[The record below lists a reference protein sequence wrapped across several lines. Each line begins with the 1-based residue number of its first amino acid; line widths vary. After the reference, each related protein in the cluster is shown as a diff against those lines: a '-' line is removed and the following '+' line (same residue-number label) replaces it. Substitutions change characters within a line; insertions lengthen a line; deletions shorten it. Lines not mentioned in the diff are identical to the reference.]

1 MNIRFFTAKFSLLL
15 LLVSASLGY
24 GQTSLATVTGTVV
37 DATGAV
43 IANAPIELSNK
54 ENGQVYR
61 AASSETG
68 NYSVA
73 QLPIGDYDLT
83 VTVAGFKTYSRKG
96 FRLASGQ
103 TLREDVTL
111 EVGQTSESVTVT
123 AEASLLKTESTEVS
137 QNVTL
142 SQLNNLPILVV
153 GATNSGFRDP
163 FAATRLVPGVQ
174 YCNTPPN
181 CNAVTSLVINGT
193 PANTYQTRLD
203 GATMNPT
210 SPRLLGAQMQAQPS
224 VDAVE
229 EVAIQTS
236 NFAAEFGTAGGA
248 MINMTTKSG
257 TNTYHG
263 TGYDY
268 AINEALNARVPYT
281 NVLNRVRQHDWG
293 FTFGG
298 PVRIPKLYNGT
309 NKTFFFFNW
318 ERFLNDNVNV
328 QAASVPT
335 AAYRAGNFA
344 SLIPAENRLVSS
356 NAGALTDALGRT
368 IQSGTIFDPSTTAV
382 NAANGRSYREAF
394 AGNQVPVSRFDP
406 VTVKILPLLPN
417 PQGIN
422 FSRGLVANN
431 FQDTADSSRVSA
443 IPSIKIDQ
451 NIGKGRLSFY
461 WQRTNTVTPR
471 TPTGID
477 PFADNITAS
486 AISQSWG
493 KTARLNYDYTV
504 TPRMLLHLGA
514 AWNDSFFQLESP
526 NNTYDAQKNLG
537 LVGQTQNL
545 YFPRIV
551 TGVNA
556 ADSIGGM
563 SPLGTTFPEIAK
575 ERRPAGNVSVTY
587 VSGNHTFKFGGDYRL
602 EKFPRSNLVGAGANT
617 SGLYSFGRNFTEQ
630 ILTGSTVNNG
640 FTGFEFASFLL
651 GGMSSNAIVA
661 PANLSVQKSQLAFF
675 AQDTWK
681 VTRKL
686 TLDYGLRWDYGT
698 YAREQY
704 GRNASVGLGI
714 ANPSAAGRLGA
725 RQFEQSCQC
734 NFASNYKP
742 AFGPR
747 LGVSYQ
753 INSKT
758 VIRGGFG
765 VVYNATSTASGDF
778 SNTAT
783 SSALAAL
790 SGQTTGQFKDGLP
803 ATVRAAWPTFDPA
816 VGQGNGSVIAM
827 PNLLDRN
834 AGRPARLLQWNIALQ
849 REINRNLV
857 VDASYVGNR
866 GAWWNTGTASSLSTV
881 NALSVATLQKYGF
894 TDFTSTTESALL
906 TTTVGG
912 LSTAQKST
920 LAARG
925 ITGFPY
931 SSFPTNQTVRQS
943 LLDYP
948 QYTGSGLTGAPL
960 GNTWY
965 DSFQLSVTQR
975 FQRGLSFNLNYN
987 YSKNLDTW
995 TTIADVYN
1003 RGLNKNL
1010 SVNDLPH
1017 ALRLSVQ
1024 YQVPTLRNAGLGVL
1038 SNRFISA
1045 ALSDWGIG
1053 AFLNY
1058 QSGAIIARPTS
1069 SGSLPIS
1076 NFLGRGPGGAQLKK
1090 NADGS
1095 YMNPWSVNWVDNDGN
1110 KRTDPLDI
1118 NCHCFDPTKVQVYNP
1133 AAWENVPNGQFAS
1146 DFSSLRNYRYQ
1157 RQPSESLNISRNFRI
1172 KERVTFNIRGEFSN
1186 VFNRLRL
1193 PTPTNGNFTVAPT
1206 FFQSGSNAGLIS
1218 GGFGTISPYNGTLNQ
1233 RAGSIVARISF

>member
-1 MNIRFFTAKFSLLL
+1 MFRLSRLAALLL
-15 LLVSASLGY
+15 SFSALIF
-24 GQTSLATVTGTVV
+24 GQNSLATITGTVT

-43 IANAPIELSNK
+43 IANVPITVLNL
-54 ENGQVYR
+54 ENGGTFR
-61 AASSETG
+61 GSSSETG
-68 NYSVA
+68 NYTLS

-83 VTVAGFKTYSRKG
+83 ITAPGFKAYTHTKFHLS
-96 FRLASGQ
+96 AGQ
-103 TLREDVTL
+103 TMREDVLL
-111 EVGQTSESVTVT
+111 EVGNTTDSVTVT
-123 AEASLLKTESTEVS
+123 ADASLLKTESTEVS

-142 SQLNNLPILVV
+142 SQLNNLPILVI

-163 FAATRLVPGVQ
+163 FAATRLVAGVQ
-174 YCNTPPN
+174 YCNTPPA

-203 GATMNPT
+203 GMTMNPT

-257 TNTYHG
+257 TNAYHG

-268 AINEALNARVPYT
+268 AINEALNSRVPYT

-318 ERFLNDNVNV
+318 ERFLNDNVNTL
-328 QAASVPT
+328 ASSVPT
-335 AAYRAGNFA
+335 SAYRVGNFS
-344 SLIPAENRLVSS
+344 SLIPAENRTV
-356 NAGALTDALGRT
+356 NATSGPLTDAIGRT
-368 IQSGTIFDPSTTAV
+368 IASGTIFDPLTLQT
-382 NAANGRSYREAF
+382 AANGRTYRDPF
-394 AGNQVPVSRFDP
+394 VGNQIPLSRIDP
-406 VTVKILPLLPN
+406 VTAKILPLIPN

-431 FQDTADSSRVSA
+431 FQGPVDSSRVSA
-443 IPSIKIDQ
+443 IPSLKLDQ
-451 NIGKGRLSFY
+451 NVGGGRLSFY

-471 TPTGID
+471 TPTGAD
-477 PFADNITAS
+477 PFADDITAS

-493 KTARLNYDYTV
+493 KTMRLNYDYTL
-504 TPRMLLHLGA
+504 TPRLLLHLGA
-514 AWNDSFFQLESP
+514 GWNDSFFELQAPIS
-526 NNTYDAQKNLG
+526 NYNAQAQLG
-537 LVGQTQNL
+537 LVGQTQAK

-556 ADSIGGM
+556 SDSVGGL
-563 SPLGTTFPEIAK
+563 SPIGTTFPEVAQ
-575 ERRPAGNVSVTY
+575 ERRPSGNISATY
-587 VSGNHTFKFGGDYRL
+587 VSGNHTYKFGGDYRL
-602 EKFPRSNLVGAGANT
+602 EKFPRANLVGAGANT
-617 SGLYSFGRNFTEQ
+617 SGLYSFGRNNTEQ
-630 ILTGSTVNNG
+630 ILTGNTISNG
-640 FTGFEFASFLL
+640 AFSGFEFASFLL
-651 GGMSSNAIVA
+651 GGMSSNALVA
-661 PANLSVQKSQLAFF
+661 PANLSVSKTQLAFF

-686 TLDYGLRWDYGT
+686 TFDYGLRWDYGT

-704 GRNASVGLGI
+704 GRNASIGLAI
-714 ANPSAAGRLGA
+714 PNPSAGGRLGA
-725 RQFEQSCQC
+725 RQFEQACNC
-734 NFASNYKP
+734 NFANNYKP

-747 LGVSYQ
+747 VGLSYQ
-753 INSKT
+753 INTKT
-758 VIRGGFG
+758 VLRAGFG
-765 VVYNATSTASGDF
+765 VVYNATSTSSGDF

-783 SSALAAL
+783 SSGLTAL

-803 ATVRAAWPTFDPA
+803 ASVRAVWPSFDPA
-816 VGQGNGSVIAM
+816 VGQGNNSVIAM

-857 VDASYVGNR
+857 IDASYVANR
-866 GAWWNTGTASSLSTV
+866 GAWWNNGGASNLSTV
-881 NALSVATLQKYGF
+881 NALSVATLQRYGF
-894 TDFTSTTESALL
+894 NDFTSPTESALL
-906 TTTVGG
+906 TTTVGA
-912 LSTAQKST
+912 LSAAQRST

-925 ITGFPY
+925 ITGIPY
-931 SSFPTNQTVRQS
+931 TGFPTNQTVRQS

-948 QYTGSGLTGAPL
+948 QYTGSATSSGLVGAPL

-965 DSFQLSVTQR
+965 DSFQLNVTQR
-975 FQRGLSFNLNYN
+975 FSRGLSFNLNYN

-1003 RGLNKNL
+1003 RDLSKNL

-1017 ALRLSVQ
+1017 ALRVSVQ
-1024 YQVPTLRNAGLGVL
+1024 YTVPSMKNSGLGLLSSRVVSSVL
-1038 SNRFISA
+1038 A
-1045 ALSDWGIG
+1045 DWGVG
-1053 AFLNY
+1053 LFASY
-1058 QSGAIIARPTS
+1058 QSGPIIARPTS
-1069 SGSLPIS
+1069 SASLPIS
-1076 NFLGRGPGGAQLKK
+1076 NFLGRGPGASQLKK

-1095 YMNPWSVNWVDNDGN
+1095 YMNPFGVNWTDYDG
-1110 KRTDPLDI
+1110 KVHAEPLDI
-1118 NCHCFDPTKVQVYNP
+1118 NCHCFDITKTQVYNP
-1133 AAWENVPNGQFAS
+1133 AAWENVPNGQWAA
-1146 DFSSLRNYRYQ
+1146 DYSSLRNYRFQ
-1157 RQPSESLNISRNFRI
+1157 RQPTESLNLSRNFRFT
-1172 KERVTFNIRGEFSN
+1172 ERVTLNVRAEFSN
-1186 VFNRLRL
+1186 VFNRTRF
-1193 PTPTNGNFTVAPT
+1193 PTPTNGNFAVAPT
-1206 FFQSGSNAGLIS
+1206 FFNTGSNRGLIS
-1218 GGFGTISPYNGTLNQ
+1218 GGFGTISPYNGTLNS

>member
-1 MNIRFFTAKFSLLL
+1 AYNRT
-15 LLVSASLGY
+15 
-24 GQTSLATVTGTVV
+24 
-37 DATGAV
+37 
-43 IANAPIELSNK
+43 
-54 ENGQVYR
+54 
-61 AASSETG
+61 
-68 NYSVA
+68 
-73 QLPIGDYDLT
+73 
-83 VTVAGFKTYSRKG
+83 G

-103 TLREDVTL
+103 TLREDIQL
-111 EVGQTSESVTVT
+111 EVGNTTESVTVT

-163 FAATRLVPGVQ
+163 FASTRLVPGVQ

-257 TNTYHG
+257 TNAYHG
-263 TGYDY
+263 SGYDY
-268 AINEALNARVPYT
+268 AINEALNSRVPYT
-281 NVLNRVRQHDWG
+281 NALNRVRQHDWG
-293 FTFGG
+293 LTFGG
-298 PVRIPKLYNGT
+298 PIRIPKLYNGT
-309 NKTFFFFNW
+309 NKSFFFFSW
-318 ERFLNDNVNV
+318 ERFLNDNVAL
-328 QAASVPT
+328 QSSSVPT
-335 AAYRAGNFA
+335 PAYRAGNFA
-344 SLIPAENRLVSS
+344 SLIPAENRLVS
-356 NAGALTDALGRT
+356 ATTGPLTDALGRQ
-368 IQSGTIFDPSTTAV
+368 IASGTIFDPATQAV
-382 NAANGRSYREAF
+382 AANGRSYREAF
-394 AGNQVPVSRFDP
+394 PNNAIPVSRFDP
-406 VTVKILPLLPN
+406 IAVKILPLLPN
-417 PQGIN
+417 PQGVN
-422 FSRGLVANN
+422 FSRGLLANN
-431 FQDTADSSRVSA
+431 YQDMTDSSRVSA
-443 IPSIKIDQ
+443 IPSIKLDQ
-451 NIGKGRLSFY
+451 NVGSKGRLSFY

-477 PFADNITAS
+477 PLADNITAS

-493 KTARLNYDYTV
+493 KTMRLNYDYTV
-504 TPRMLLHLGA
+504 TPRILLHLGA

-526 NNTYDAQKNLG
+526 NNNYDALATLG
-537 LVGQTQNL
+537 LRGQTQAG

-575 ERRPAGNVSVTY
+575 ERRPAGNVSLSY
-587 VSGNHTFKFGGDYRL
+587 VVGNHTFKFGGDYRL

-617 SGLYSFGRNFTEQ
+617 TGLYSFGRNYTEQ
-630 ILTGSTVNNG
+630 ILQGFTVNNG
-640 FTGFEFASFLL
+640 FSGFEFASFLL

-661 PANLSVQKSQLAFF
+661 PANLSVSKTQLAFF

-704 GRNASVGLGI
+704 GRNASVGLAV
-714 ANPSAAGRLGA
+714 ANPSASGRLGG
-725 RQFEQSCQC
+725 RQFEQTCQC
-734 NFASNYKP
+734 NFATNYKP

-758 VIRGGFG
+758 VLRGGFG
-765 VVYNATSTASGDF
+765 IVYNATSTASGDF

-783 SSALAAL
+783 SNTLPAL
-790 SGQTTGQFKDGLP
+790 SGQTTGLFRDGLP
-803 ATVRAAWPTFDPA
+803 ASVSASWPSFNPGI
-816 VGQGNGSVIAM
+816 GQGLGSVIAM
-827 PNLLDRN
+827 PNLLDQN
-834 AGRPARLLQWNIALQ
+834 AGRPARLMQWNISLQ

-866 GAWWNTGTASSLSTV
+866 GAWWNSGTASNLNTV
-881 NALSVATLQKYGF
+881 NALSLATLQKYGF

-906 TTTVGG
+906 TTSVAG
-912 LSTAQKST
+912 LTTAQRST

-925 ITGFPY
+925 INGIPY
-931 SSFPTNQTVRQS
+931 TSFPTSQTVRQS

-948 QYTGSGLTGAPL
+948 QYTNSGLTGAPL

-975 FQRGLSFNLNYN
+975 FSKGLSFNMNYN
-987 YSKNLDTW
+987 FSKNLDTW
-995 TTIADVYN
+995 TTVADVYN
-1003 RGLNKNL
+1003 RSLSKNL

-1024 YQVPTLRNAGLGVL
+1024 YVVPSMKNQGWGFL
-1038 SNRFISA
+1038 SSKWVSY
-1045 ALSDWGIG
+1045 ALADWGVG

-1069 SGSLPIS
+1069 TASLPIS
-1076 NFLGRGPGGAQLKK
+1076 NFLGRGPGPAQLKK
-1090 NADGS
+1090 NADGT
-1095 YMNPWSVNWVDNDGN
+1095 YMSPWAVNWTDYDG
-1110 KRTDPLDI
+1110 KVHAEPLDI
-1118 NCHCFDPTKVQVYNP
+1118 NCHCFDITKTQVYNP
-1133 AAWENVPNGQFAS
+1133 AAWENVPNGQWAA
-1146 DFSSLRNYRYQ
+1146 DFSSLRNYRFQ
-1157 RQPSESLNISRNFRI
+1157 RQPNESLNVARNFRMGPDGKI
-1172 KERVTFNIRGEFSN
+1172 NLNIRAEFSN
-1186 VFNRLRL
+1186 VFNRLRF
-1193 PTPTNGNFTVAPT
+1193 PTPTNGAFTVAPT
-1206 FFQSGSNAGLIS
+1206 FFTSGANRGLIS
-1218 GGFGTISPYNGTLNQ
+1218 GGFGTISPYNGTLNS
-1233 RAGSIVARISF
+1233 RAGSIVARITF